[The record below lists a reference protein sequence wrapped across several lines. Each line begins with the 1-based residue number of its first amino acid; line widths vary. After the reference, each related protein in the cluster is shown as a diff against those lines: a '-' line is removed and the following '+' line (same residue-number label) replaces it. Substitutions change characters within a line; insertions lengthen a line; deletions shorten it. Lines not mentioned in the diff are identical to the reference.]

1 MLPAMRDAIMKEL
14 QSVVAS
20 ALSVTATLISKP
32 TPYHTELTGILPVE
46 DKKIKVNVKVH
57 TFDRTRAGKNLGFSN
72 FFKVLGFF
80 RFSVF
85 KSVFKGILTYKCAGH
100 KITTH

>member
-32 TPYHTELTGILPVE
+32 TPYNTE
-46 DKKIKVNVKVH
+46 
-57 TFDRTRAGKNLGFSN
+57 
-72 FFKVLGFF
+72 
-80 RFSVF
+80 
-85 KSVFKGILTYKCAGH
+85 
-100 KITTH
+100 